1 MDNDPIRM
9 MYRNV
14 LKLGREVKS
23 CIKVSPNKYIVN
35 VSFLIPLSPLSSIS
49 YDTFPI
55 ILEHE

>member
-35 VSFLIPLSPLSSIS
+35 VSLLIPPSTSVA
-49 YDTFPI
+49 TFPI
-55 ILEHE
+55 ILENE